1 MKLWMDIQRDLEG
14 VMSDHERILDAWHA
28 GGVDGVVFGPLE
40 FNTPKLTQK
49 AQRVPGAEGPV
60 VPTYDPNP
68 AVYARLGVEAPAAPE
83 HKLPESRALLTKTM
97 EATKARGM
105 QVYIMYADGGA
116 GPGGTGHYLHDEKT
130 LASRVARMV
139 DTLEHY
145 PMADG
150 VVMDGPEWGYEM
162 APHHMNHRSFFF
174 NDLPESVADMARDLG
189 YDYGAMVAAKDRLL
203 EHFHHL
209 TPRQVRA
216 HARGGLLGAY
226 GMLGADP
233 DLMAWLSFRVETL
246 TRYFRGVREGVAAHL
261 DRPVRMGCGPRSAAF
276 APLCGYDMAQLG
288 QFMDFLLPKHYFFH
302 RGFDGFVG
310 TVYRYSQT
318 LREWNPQ
325 LSVADTL
332 EVVQALFGIV
342 LPGVDDDM
350 LDFETALSPEFFEQV
365 VTQETKRA
373 LAAVDDPERIVPWLD
388 TGRFPHDGDPM
399 TSRDLKLLLDAAEAA
414 GLRRFNYHHQGN
426 LSPGEWVV
434 ISDKC
439 GTRWDPRT
447 SDWEPP
453 DQLVL

>member
-14 VMSDHERILDAWHA
+14 VMQDHERILDAWRE
-28 GGVDGVVFGPLE
+28 GGVDGVVFGPLV
-40 FNTPKLTQK
+40 FGQAKLTQN
-49 AQRVPGAEGPV
+49 AQVLPSEGPV
-60 VPTYDPNP
+60 AATYDPNP
-68 AVYARLGVEAPAAPE
+68 AVYRRLGVEAPAAPE
-83 HKLPESRALLTKTM
+83 HKLPEKRALLEKTM
-97 EATKARGM
+97 NATKDRGM

-116 GPGGTGHYLHDEKT
+116 GPGGPGHHLHDPQT
-130 LASRVARMV
+130 LAARVARMV

-162 APHHMNHRSFFF
+162 APHHMNHRSYFF
-174 NDLPESVADMARDLG
+174 NDLPESVEPMARDLG
-189 YDYGAMVAAKDRLL
+189 YDYAAMVAAKDRLL
-203 EHFHHL
+203 DLMHNL
-209 TPRQVRA
+209 NPKRIRSN
-216 HARGGLLGAY
+216 ARGGLVGAY
-226 GMLGADP
+226 RMLGADA
-233 DLMAWLSFRVETL
+233 DMMAWLSFRCESL
-246 TRYFRGVREGVAAHL
+246 TRNFRQMREGVAAHL
-261 DRPVRMGCGPRSAAF
+261 ERPVRMGCGPRSAAF
-276 APLCGYDMAQLG
+276 APLCGYDFVDLAE
-288 QFMDFLLPKHYFFH
+288 FMDFLLPKHYFFH
-302 RGFDGFVG
+302 RGFDGFIG

-318 LREWNPQ
+318 LVEWNPG

-350 LDFETALSPEFFEQV
+350 LDFESALSPEFFEQV
-365 VTQETKRA
+365 VTQETRRA
-373 LAAVDDPERIVPWLD
+373 VAAVDDPERIVPWLD

-399 TSRDLKLLLDAAEAA
+399 TARDLKMLLDSAEAA

-434 ISDKC
+434 LSDKC